1 MYVLLI
7 LIIVDILGLFSV
19 LKRNDLDPM
28 YKIVF
33 TLCIILLPIV
43 GIIIYYYFHQEGRER
58 NLIFRNVGGGV
69 LKGDVIERKEGN
81 IRKIAVRLFSV
92 TAIFRNLLNIFLDN
106 FFSFINVLLS
116 NIVGLHTSNLQLF
129 LHQ

>member
-43 GIIIYYYFHQEGRER
+43 GIIIYFHQEGRER

>member
-1 MYVLLI
+1 M
-7 LIIVDILGLFSV
+7 
-19 LKRNDLDPM
+19 
-28 YKIVF
+28 
-33 TLCIILLPIV
+33 
-43 GIIIYYYFHQEGRER
+43 
-58 NLIFRNVGGGV
+58 IFRNVGGGV

>member
-43 GIIIYYYFHQEGRER
+43 GIIIYYLFSSRR
-58 NLIFRNVGGGV
+58 KRKKFDISKRWGGV

>member
-43 GIIIYYYFHQEGRER
+43 GIIIYYLFSSRRKRKKFDISKRWGRS
-58 NLIFRNVGGGV
+58 

>member
-43 GIIIYYYFHQEGRER
+43 GIIFIIYFHQEGRER